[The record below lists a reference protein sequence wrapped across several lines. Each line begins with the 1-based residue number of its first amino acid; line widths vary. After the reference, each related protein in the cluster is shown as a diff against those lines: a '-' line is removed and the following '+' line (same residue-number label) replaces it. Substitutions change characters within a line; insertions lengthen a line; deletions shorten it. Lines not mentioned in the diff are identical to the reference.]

1 MLVRPSKPYEGNES
15 LIAKSGL
22 KSKDVKAV
30 IVNYMELKKN
40 GSFKVGGCS
49 NLKLKKKPA
58 TAARKGVIPFT
69 KKSCVFKSEPAS
81 KTVKACCPGGA
92 ICVEEK
98 KIDKKEKK
106 IGVAALKVATWPG
119 WLSVSGLHGSLMH
132 RAVECGLLPKLAD
145 ELC

>member
-1 MLVRPSKPYEGNES
+1 M
-15 LIAKSGL
+15 
-22 KSKDVKAV
+22 KAV

-69 KKSCVFKSEPAS
+69 KKSCVFKAEPAS
-81 KTVKACCPGGA
+81 KTVKAWCPGGA

-98 KIDKKEKK
+98 KIDEKEKK
-106 IGVAALKVATWPG
+106 IRVAALKIMLRQAG
-119 WLSVSGLHGSLMH
+119 LSVSGLHGSLMMR
-132 RAVECGLLPKLAD
+132 RAVECGLLPKPAD
-145 ELC
+145 EVC